1 LRLAQSRHLRVA
13 RLVALPFAFA
23 LFARGASAQQDDA
36 RANARALAEKG
47 DSAFAGGRCDRAIPL
62 WKDADKAF
70 AAPSIELRI
79 AHCQAL
85 LGHVVDAAQTLE
97 TIAKRTLPPDAPDAF
112 KSAQAQ
118 ALAELPTV
126 RARVATLEIALPQ
139 GLALSQLTVD
149 EVPIDVKKSSFPID
163 PGRHAVR
170 IVAGNA
176 TWDGPVEVED
186 GEHHTV
192 HMRTILEPGPEPSH
206 ALRNVGLIV
215 GGVGVAA
222 LGVGAVLGIAAIDKG
237 KPLDNECGAS
247 RTNCPASES
256 DRITTVKTYSTASDI
271 FLASGAVLFVAGTF
285 LVIRDLRAERP
296 APHVRLSVGMS
307 GALLTGVF

>member
-1 LRLAQSRHLRVA
+1 LRPFARVA
-13 RLVALPFAFA
+13 LSIAFAF
-23 LFARGASAQQDDA
+23 LASSAAAQQDDA

-85 LGHVVDAAQTLE
+85 LGHVVDASQTLE
-97 TIAKRTLPPDAPDAF
+97 AIARRQLPADAPDAF

-118 ALAELPTV
+118 AVSELPTV
-126 RARVATLEIALPQ
+126 RARVATLQINLPN
-139 GLALSQLTVD
+139 GYALSALTVD
-149 EVPIDVKKSSFPID
+149 EAPFDVKKSSFPID

-176 TWDGPVEVED
+176 TWNGPLEIQD

-192 HMRTILEPGPEPSH
+192 QMRTILEPGPEPSH
-206 ALRNVGLIV
+206 ALRSVGLIV
-215 GGVGVAA
+215 AGVGVASLA
-222 LGVGAVLGIAAIDKG
+222 VGAVFGIAAIDKG
-237 KPLDNECGAS
+237 KPLDNECGPS
-247 RTNCPASES
+247 RTNCPTTEN
-256 DRITTVKTYSTASDI
+256 DRITTVKTFSTASDV
-271 FLASGAVLFVAGTF
+271 FLASGAVLFLAGGF
-285 LVIRDLRAERP
+285 LVIRDLRAEKP

-307 GALLTGVF
+307 GAMLSGTF

>member
-1 LRLAQSRHLRVA
+1 MRPFA
-13 RLVALPFAFA
+13 RVALPIAFAF
-23 LFARGASAQQDDA
+23 LASSAAAQQDDA

-85 LGHVVDAAQTLE
+85 LGHVVDASQTLDA
-97 TIAKRTLPPDAPDAF
+97 IARRQLPADAPDAF

-118 ALAELPTV
+118 AVSELPTV
-126 RARVATLEIALPQ
+126 RARVATLQINLPS
-139 GLALSQLTVD
+139 GYALSALTVD
-149 EVPIDVKKSSFPID
+149 EAPFDVKNSSFPID

-176 TWDGPVEVED
+176 TWDGPLEIQD

-192 HMRTILEPGPEPSH
+192 QMRTILEPGPEPSH
-206 ALRNVGLIV
+206 ALRSVGLIV
-215 GGVGVAA
+215 AGVGVASLA
-222 LGVGAVLGIAAIDKG
+222 VGAVFGIAAIDKG
-237 KPLDNECGAS
+237 KPLDNECGPS
-247 RTNCPASES
+247 RTNCPATEN
-256 DRITTVKTYSTASDI
+256 DRITTVKTFSTASDV
-271 FLASGAVLFVAGTF
+271 FLASGAVLFLAGGF
-285 LVIRDLRAERP
+285 LVIRDLRAEKP
-296 APHVRLSVGMS
+296 PPHVRLSVGMS
-307 GALLTGVF
+307 GAMLSGTF